1 MTVVVHTRAE
11 LDALPAGPRA
21 VVMTM
26 GALHEGHLHL
36 ARHARQLVGDD
47 GTVLVTVFVNPLQF
61 GPNEDFQRYP
71 RQLQADVEACSSIGV
86 DVVFAP
92 DVDEMYPDG
101 PSQTTVVPGPRA
113 DQLEGTLRPGHFAGV
128 LTVVLKLFNITA
140 ADFALFGEK
149 DYQQLVLI
157 RQMVRDLNV
166 PVQVVGVETQ
176 RETDGLARS
185 SRNVYLDSEQRAA
198 AVAIPRSLEAAAQA
212 ASRGADAPAVLAAA
226 RAELG
231 DLDVDYL
238 ELRAAD
244 LSASTGAG
252 EERLLV
258 AVRMGSTR
266 LLDNGPIIWGTP

>member
-1 MTVVVHTRAE
+1 MTIVVHTRSE
-11 LDALPAGPRA
+11 LNSLPGGPRA

-26 GALHEGHLHL
+26 GALHDGHLHL
-36 ARHARQLVGDD
+36 ARRAREIVGDE
-47 GTVLVTVFVNPLQF
+47 GIVIVTVFVNPLQF

-71 RQLQADVEACSSIGV
+71 RQLQSDVEACRGIGV

-92 DVDEMYPDG
+92 DVDEMYPEG
-101 PSQTTVVPGPRA
+101 PSQTTVVPGPLA

-128 LTVVLKLFNITA
+128 LTVVLKLLNLTA
-140 ADFALFGEK
+140 ADHALFGEK

-166 PVQVVGVETQ
+166 PVAVVGVETQ
-176 RETDGLARS
+176 RESDELARS
-185 SRNVYLDSEQRAA
+185 SRNVYLDAPQRAA
-198 AVAIPRSLEAAAQA
+198 AAAIPRCLRTAAEVARQ
-212 ASRGADAPAVLAAA
+212 GGDAPQVLAAA

-231 DLDVDYL
+231 ELPVDYL

-244 LSASTGAG
+244 LTPATGTG

-258 AVRMGSTR
+258 AVRMGTTR
-266 LLDNGPIIWGTP
+266 LLDNGPIVWRR